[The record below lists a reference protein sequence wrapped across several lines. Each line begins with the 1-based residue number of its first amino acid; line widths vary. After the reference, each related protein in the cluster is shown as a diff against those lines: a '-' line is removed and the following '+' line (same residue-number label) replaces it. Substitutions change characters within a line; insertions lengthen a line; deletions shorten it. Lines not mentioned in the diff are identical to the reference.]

1 MFSWTVADPFRIKAE
16 RTSVTGR
23 TDGGGGGRGA
33 SEQGR
38 TKAER
43 ERESCQRTVSGS
55 LRRWGRWGGGLWTIA
70 NERVGCVRGVASGLY
85 PMSRCGVSE
94 GAEFLHLFKQGK
106 LQN

>member
-33 SEQGR
+33 SERGR

-43 ERESCQRTVSGS
+43 ER
-55 LRRWGRWGGGLWTIA
+55 A
-70 NERVGCVRGVASGLY
+70 ASEL
-85 PMSRCGVSE
+85 
-94 GAEFLHLFKQGK
+94 FLAL
-106 LQN
+106 